1 MEKATSTSIISQ
13 PIFLMS
19 LPQWCP
25 PHSTLKRNPTTGED
39 VYCICKRPD
48 YEELMVGCDGCD
60 DWFHFTCLHIP
71 EQFKDLVFSFYCPYC
86 QAGITGK
93 NKDAIINGE
102 GSLPKTLWKRK
113 CRISD
118 CYKPCLQDS
127 KYCSEEH
134 GREFVNDIWSRLKTD
149 EDRAVVKKMVE
160 QTGHIDKFKKFG
172 QLDFID
178 NNIVVKTDDEKEIF
192 DQIVVRDMTL
202 KTLEDDLQEV
212 QEISLPLFKKKLELL
227 EVYLGWLDNVYTEM
241 RKLDDDAASHV
252 ECGKEDSKGTKRKK
266 KKNSSR
272 SRARKNICGYC
283 STYERIPCSVEEFV
297 RDFGSNEEATKIH
310 EVCTKWKCNRHLDW
324 VSTNQEQYLQQ
335 IDSLESMQERLQH
348 LIQARKKQLNIQYYE
363 EILRRGL

>member
-1 MEKATSTSIISQ
+1 M
-13 PIFLMS
+13 
-19 LPQWCP
+19 
-25 PHSTLKRNPTTGED
+25 
-39 VYCICKRPD
+39 
-48 YEELMVGCDGCD
+48 GCDGCD

-212 QEISLPLFKKKLELL
+212 QEISLPLVKKKLELL

-252 ECGKEDSKGTKRKK
+252 ECGKEDSRKIAAGVGLGK
-266 KKNSSR
+266 IYVAIVLHTSEYPALWKNLSEILEVMRKPPKYMRYARSGSVTDIWIGCLLIRNNTSSR
-272 SRARKNICGYC
+272 L
-283 STYERIPCSVEEFV
+283 T
-297 RDFGSNEEATKIH
+297 
-310 EVCTKWKCNRHLDW
+310 L
-324 VSTNQEQYLQQ
+324 
-335 IDSLESMQERLQH
+335 
-348 LIQARKKQLNIQYYE
+348 
-363 EILRRGL
+363 

>member
-1 MEKATSTSIISQ
+1 M
-13 PIFLMS
+13 
-19 LPQWCP
+19 
-25 PHSTLKRNPTTGED
+25 
-39 VYCICKRPD
+39 
-48 YEELMVGCDGCD
+48 GCDGCD

-212 QEISLPLFKKKLELL
+212 QEISLPLVKKKLELL